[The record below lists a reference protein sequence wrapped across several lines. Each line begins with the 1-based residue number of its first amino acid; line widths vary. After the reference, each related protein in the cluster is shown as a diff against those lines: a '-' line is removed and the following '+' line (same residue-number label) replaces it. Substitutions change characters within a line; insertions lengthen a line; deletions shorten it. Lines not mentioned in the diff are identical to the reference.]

1 MLLLFLFYCV
11 CLSNFP
17 FWCSRTGAFCV
28 LIETFLVFFCFVS
41 LHSTTYRS
49 TAVLRFHSTW
59 TMTHRHCRAK
69 KPINVSSAPLQVDA
83 AVPMGMVNVIM
94 SVSSSV
100 KFQILPHPYR
110 SHPEIRKSRHP
121 FLLKM
126 IAKRNLRRP
135 RPRQQ
140 HNRHRRRRPVQ
151 QQHRRQRLWL
161 VIVIVMYKV
170 MPRSRHHLQH
180 PQRRFLLQ
188 CYHQSNRLKP

>member
-1 MLLLFLFYCV
+1 M
-11 CLSNFP
+11 
-17 FWCSRTGAFCV
+17 RRR
-28 LIETFLVFFCFVS
+28 
-41 LHSTTYRS
+41 RS

-69 KPINVSSAPLQVDA
+69 KPIN
-83 AVPMGMVNVIM
+83 
-94 SVSSSV
+94 
-100 KFQILPHPYR
+100 FQILPHPYR

-126 IAKRNLRRP
+126 IAKRNLRWP
-135 RPRQQ
+135 RPRQQQ

-180 PQRRFLLQ
+180 PQRRRFLLQ
-188 CYHQSNRLKP
+188 CYHQSNRLKLSPTSAEVAAAVPTLKRRPASC